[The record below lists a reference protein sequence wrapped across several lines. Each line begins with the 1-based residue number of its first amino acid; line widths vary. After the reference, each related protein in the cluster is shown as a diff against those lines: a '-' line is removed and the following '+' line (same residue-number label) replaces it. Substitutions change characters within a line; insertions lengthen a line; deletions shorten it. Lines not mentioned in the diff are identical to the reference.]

1 MLRRWWPLSISVM
14 TMALFWAF
22 GERWFAELSGGFWFA
37 FLLLWLFAAILLET
51 FAVVRHAVSWR
62 SWRLGG

>member
-22 GERWFAELSGGFWFA
+22 GERWFA
-37 FLLLWLFAAILLET
+37 FLLL
-51 FAVVRHAVSWR
+51 
-62 SWRLGG
+62 